1 MLQGTWS
8 SKLLISS
15 ALAILSASL
24 LAPAQQLSDGTVYAG
39 QPRVRGFNGD
49 DGQATSA
56 ELFGPTGLAFDS
68 KGNLYIADTSN
79 DRIRKVATDTGLITT
94 FAGGG
99 QTTSDF
105 NGIPATSVYLP
116 GPSAV
121 AVDGLDNLYI
131 FDFPL
136 VLKVTATTGIISIVV
151 PSNVL
156 MNFASTLLP
165 DDTALAVDRSGSTI
179 WLAGYGQILKIDV
192 AHGAVSTFPTNGWP
206 FGALAVA
213 PNGDVVFA
221 VASPGSLT
229 GSINRMDATTGAIST
244 VLGPSVPA
252 FPLGYFPIA
261 LCVDASGNI
270 YFPDLA
276 ENGYAYAIFQIQA
289 GTNAVSQVAA
299 SPSISVP
306 PTGRFVANSLA
317 ADSSGNIF
325 FAERDSTVHRL
336 AAPGPA
342 PIISANGVVNG
353 ASFAGPITAGS
364 WFTIFGSNLSS
375 GNPRIWNSGDFVNG
389 RLPTSLDGVGVTVN
403 GVPAYIYYISPTQI
417 NALAPEDLPAGQVTV
432 QVINPAGSSNSITAT
447 AQAEA
452 PEFFRFSQGS
462 GNYAAALLPNGS
474 YIAAA
479 GLLGSGVSSRPAK
492 PGDVIELFAAGLGP
506 TNPPFLDGTI
516 LTQAYPTQLPVT
528 VTMGGQPATVQ
539 FAGMTVAG
547 QYQVNVVVPQLPNG
561 DAAITISVNGAA
573 SQHTAMIS
581 IQN

>member
-1 MLQGTWS
+1 MFQGTWS
-8 SKLLISS
+8 SKLLIAF
-15 ALAILSASL
+15 ALAILSASM

-39 QPRVRGFNGD
+39 KPRVRGFDGD

-79 DRIRKVATDTGLITT
+79 DRIRKVAADTGLITT

-105 NGIPATSVYLP
+105 NGISATSVYLP

-156 MNFASTLLP
+156 MNFVGTLLP
-165 DDTALAVDRSGSTI
+165 DDTALAVNRSGSTI

-244 VLGPSVPA
+244 VLGSSVPA
-252 FPLGYFPIA
+252 FPFGYFPIA

-317 ADSSGNIF
+317 ADSSGNIY

-342 PIISANGVVNG
+342 PIVSANGVVNG
-353 ASFAGPITAGS
+353 ASFAGPISAGS
-364 WFTIFGSNLSS
+364 WFTIFGSNLFS
-375 GNPRIWNSGDFVNG
+375 GSPRIWASGDFVDG
-389 RLPTSLDGVGVTVN
+389 RLPTSLDGVSVTVN
-403 GVPAYIYYISPTQI
+403 GVPAY
-417 NALAPEDLPAGQVTV
+417 V
-432 QVINPAGSSNSITAT
+432 
-447 AQAEA
+447 
-452 PEFFRFSQGS
+452 
-462 GNYAAALLPNGS
+462 
-474 YIAAA
+474 
-479 GLLGSGVSSRPAK
+479 
-492 PGDVIELFAAGLGP
+492 
-506 TNPPFLDGTI
+506 
-516 LTQAYPTQLPVT
+516 
-528 VTMGGQPATVQ
+528 
-539 FAGMTVAG
+539 
-547 QYQVNVVVPQLPNG
+547 
-561 DAAITISVNGAA
+561 
-573 SQHTAMIS
+573 
-581 IQN
+581 